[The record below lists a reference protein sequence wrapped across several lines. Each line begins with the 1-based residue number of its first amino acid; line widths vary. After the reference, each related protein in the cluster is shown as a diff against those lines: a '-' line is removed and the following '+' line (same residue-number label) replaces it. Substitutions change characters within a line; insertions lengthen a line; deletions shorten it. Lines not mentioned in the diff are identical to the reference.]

1 MPGYKTIP
9 FLRASK
15 GLNIVTDPVRI
26 AFDPEKGIVDLA
38 TAFNVDVDSSGR
50 LSRRK
55 GLTLLQS
62 WNTHSIFCDNGPCLF
77 VSGTSLYRLNSDKT
91 RTGIRSSLTPGARM
105 NYVQVGNKVFYAN
118 GFEYGYVEGDL
129 SYYWEASAYVGPT
142 TSRTFSS
149 PPIGITQLE
158 FYKGRIFCSL
168 GDVLW
173 FSEPF
178 AWDWFDMASN
188 WIQFRGNIRFLKAS
202 YGSTDRD
209 SDGIYV
215 GTDYGVEFLEGDT
228 PDKFS
233 REQVSDSA
241 PVYGTAVRAE
251 AARVAGG
258 GTGKVVFWTAQ
269 NGIWVGRAN
278 GQAECVTKD
287 RLKLPS
293 ALFGSAVYHDGKY
306 LVLLE
311 E

>member
-9 FLRASK
+9 FLRATN

-26 AFDPEKGIVDLA
+26 AFDPEKGVVDLA
-38 TAFNVDVDSSGR
+38 TAYNVDIDSSGR
-50 LSRRK
+50 ISRRK
-55 GLTLLQS
+55 GLTLIDS
-62 WNTHSIFCDNGPCLF
+62 WNTHSIFCDGGVCLF
-77 VSGTSLYRLNSDKT
+77 VCGTALYRLNSDYT
-91 RTGIRSSLTPGARM
+91 RTGIRSGLTLGARM
-105 NYVQVGNKVFYAN
+105 CYVQVGNKVFYAN
-118 GFEYGYVEGDL
+118 GFEYGYVEGVT
-129 SYYWEASAYVGPT
+129 SYYWEASAYVGPI

-149 PPIGITQLE
+149 PPLGITQLE
-158 FYKGRIFCSL
+158 YYKGRIFCSKD
-168 GDVLW
+168 DVLW

-188 WIQFRGNIRFLKAS
+188 YIQFRGNIRFLKAA

-215 GTDYGVEFLEGDT
+215 GTDYGVEFLEGDA

-233 REQVSDSA
+233 REQVSDST
-241 PVYGTAVRAE
+241 PVYGTCVRAE
-251 AARVAGG
+251 AAKVAEG

-269 NGIWVGRAN
+269 NGIWMGKAN
-278 GQAECVTKD
+278 GQAACVTKG